1 VVVAVGT
8 EVSQV
13 DLENERLQLPGR
25 VIRIDIDPG
34 QLDMNLAAECEIHGD
49 AGLAMSRLLAGL
61 QPSQPRGG
69 AARAR
74 QARERLDPE
83 IAARADG
90 SIAAARAI
98 QSCIDDQTIVACDTS
113 MLCYNGIIPARFA
126 RTPRSCLNP
135 TGYATLGYALPAGIG
150 AQLAQPERQVIVVA
164 GDGGILFTLPEL
176 SMAVDLKL
184 RLPIV
189 VVNNRGYGE
198 IRQAMVARG
207 IEPFGVTFD
216 PPKFPLVAE
225 AFGARGVRV
234 SEASQLEREVRAA
247 FDADGPTLI
256 EAAL

>member
-1 VVVAVGT
+1 
-8 EVSQV
+8 
-13 DLENERLQLPGR
+13 
-25 VIRIDIDPG
+25 
-34 QLDMNLAAECEIHGD
+34 
-49 AGLAMSRLLAGL
+49 
-61 QPSQPRGG
+61 
-69 AARAR
+69 
-74 QARERLDPE
+74 LDPE